1 MGKQTQHALSVSMP
15 VNRWFPTVQTRKL
28 TALPICLPRSLARV
42 APGCSHTGR
51 RELWVSHPTT
61 RSPLHIHEIRGFHK
75 EISLNL
81 TLVLVRRDEPR
92 RLRAEVRAGESN
104 ARNRGRSTELATCVE
119 VANCSSKDSKTSRRT
134 WPRAPTEA
142 TRSTQR
148 WPFGHQ

>member
-28 TALPICLPRSLARV
+28 DSPAHLPATQPSRV

-51 RELWVSHPTT
+51 RELWVFHPTT
-61 RSPLHIHEIRGFHK
+61 RSPLHIHEIRGFRK
-75 EISLNL
+75 EISINL

-104 ARNRGRSTELATCVE
+104 ARNRGRST
-119 VANCSSKDSKTSRRT
+119 
-134 WPRAPTEA
+134 
-142 TRSTQR
+142 
-148 WPFGHQ
+148 